1 MNTEDLKNVLAAIK
15 TTLDGIQ
22 MRTDQVKDAAKI
34 NACSRKLAEIVNGL
48 GEKQDETEN
57 Q

>member
-1 MNTEDLKNVLAAIK
+1 MNTEDLKAILSAIQ

-48 GEKQDETEN
+48 GEKHDEAEN
-57 Q
+57 

>member
-1 MNTEDLKNVLAAIK
+1 MNTEDLKAILSAIQ

-48 GEKQDETEN
+48 GEKPDEAEN